1 MSQIDQLK
9 TRLLNKNSLN
19 KSPFKTIIAMHELFI
34 KEYGWVP
41 LEEFRQIPAETLF
54 NLMEAAFDRI
64 QKEKRAAKKV
74 RKPRRR

>member
-19 KSPFKTIIAMHELFI
+19 KSPFKAIIAMHELFI

-41 LEEFRQIPAETLF
+41 LEEFRQIPAETFF
-54 NLMEAAFDRI
+54 NLMEAAYDRI
-64 QKEKRAAKKV
+64 QKEKKKIK
-74 RKPRRR
+74 KPRRR